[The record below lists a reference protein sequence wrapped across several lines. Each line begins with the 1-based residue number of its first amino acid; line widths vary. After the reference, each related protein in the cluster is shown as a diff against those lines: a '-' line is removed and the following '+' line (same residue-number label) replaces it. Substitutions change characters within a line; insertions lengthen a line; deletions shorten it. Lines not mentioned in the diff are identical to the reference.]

1 MSSIHPKYEVN
12 MAYFSQFELEQI
24 GFRYLGKNVKISTR
38 SSIYDAEQIEIGD
51 NSRVDDFCLLSGRIT
66 IGRFVHAAPYCNL
79 AGGELG
85 IIMEDFSGLAYAV
98 QVFTQSDDYSGESMT
113 NPLIPDKYRKVKKAK
128 VFIGKHAII
137 GTGSVIMPG
146 VELREGTSVGAM
158 SLVRKST
165 EEWSIYVGNPAR
177 RLKARNRHRIVEL
190 EKEFL
195 KEIENKIR

>member
-1 MSSIHPKYEVN
+1 
-12 MAYFSQFELEQI
+12 
-24 GFRYLGKNVKISTR
+24 
-38 SSIYDAEQIEIGD
+38 
-51 NSRVDDFCLLSGRIT
+51 
-66 IGRFVHAAPYCNL
+66 
-79 AGGELG
+79 
-85 IIMEDFSGLAYAV
+85 
-98 QVFTQSDDYSGESMT
+98 MT
-113 NPLIPDKYRKVKKAK
+113 NPLISDKYRKVKKTK

-177 RLKARNRHRIVEL
+177 RLKARNRRRIVEL

>member
-24 GFRYLGKNVKISTR
+24 GFKYLGKNVKISTR

-113 NPLIPDKYRKVKKAK
+113 NPLIPDKYRKVKKTK

-177 RLKARNRHRIVEL
+177 RLKARNRRRIVEL